1 MNFTFLPCNSDC
13 FQVPDTVGADII
25 RPRVKACI
33 SKHYPFIVNIN
44 FKQIQ
49 SERSDPKLL
58 IAHYS
63 SLFFM
68 LRISCRRADDIRP
81 YVIKCL

>member
-1 MNFTFLPCNSDC
+1 MIA
-13 FQVPDTVGADII
+13 VGADII

-58 IAHYS
+58 IV
-63 SLFFM
+63 
-68 LRISCRRADDIRP
+68 
-81 YVIKCL
+81 YVTHILEKHTPNILIAYGIGYITLTPR